1 MIYIYLRSMSTP
13 SITTTSSPTP
23 TLIPTSKPTLTT
35 TTSSVWVFTS

>member
-1 MIYIYLRSMSTP
+1 MSTP